1 MGLSFLLKN
10 FLRGIENYFVIVVRE
25 VIEMDIE
32 LAVQSVQAGKET
44 DYKYIVT
51 YYENKIYTTVFRIVR
66 QHDIA
71 QDLVQEIFIKVF
83 YNLHKYKAVG
93 SFNAWLYRIVV
104 NQCYDYLRKQPKQS
118 ILEEIEFIEK
128 QYPENMILQK
138 EQLHQL
144 DQLLHQLDKTE
155 YFILLLRYVNELSYD
170 EISEVLEIPLNEVR
184 NKLHRSKRK
193 LRQLATTK
201 GGYFHEMQ

>member
-1 MGLSFLLKN
+1 M
-10 FLRGIENYFVIVVRE
+10 RGNENCFVIVVRE
-25 VIEMDIE
+25 VIQVDIE
-32 LAVQSVQAGKET
+32 LAVQNVQSGKET
-44 DYKYIVT
+44 DYTYIVQ
-51 YYENKIYTTVFRIVR
+51 YYENKIYTTVFRLVR
-66 QHDIA
+66 QHDTA

-104 NQCYDYLRKQPKQS
+104 NQCYDYLRKQPM
-118 ILEEIEFIEK
+118 LEEIEFIEK
-128 QYPENMILQK
+128 QTPENKILQK
-138 EQLHQL
+138 EQLQQL

-170 EISEVLEIPLNEVR
+170 EISEVLQIPLNEVR

-193 LRQLATTK
+193 LRQYATKK